1 MKAGE
6 QAAVSLLLL
15 SILLR
20 SPRTPGAE
28 RPETQSTNR
37 GASLNIDLVRN
48 LHEVRDCELCQ
59 SDGLGAEGVH
69 RQAFN
74 WTSLQLHLHC
84 HSASAAVVAMTAA
97 ATTTTTT
104 TTTITA
110 NLTVIAS
117 GSNNSTMERHQ
128 HWRIVVR
135 YLSSNIRKRSRKV
148 QYTAQIKAKVIMSE
162 RACTVAA
169 AAAASRRV
177 AALTTGGKGSGSGSL
192 VGRSCNTSR

>member
-48 LHEVRDCELCQ
+48 LHEIRDCELCQ
-59 SDGLGAEGVH
+59 SDGLGVEGVH

-97 ATTTTTT
+97 TTTTT

-169 AAAASRRV
+169 AAAAASRRV
-177 AALTTGGKGSGSGSL
+177 AALTTGGERK
-192 VGRSCNTSR
+192 RQR

>member
-104 TTTITA
+104 ITA

-169 AAAASRRV
+169 AAASRRV